1 MAIEVVWFKRDLRT
15 YDNPPLVDA
24 SESGEQV
31 ACIFLIEPE
40 RLDQPDCDP
49 IHIEWEL
56 DCAIEL
62 RRELENLGEAW
73 TSEMRMP
80 YPHCQKSIPRT

>member
-49 IHIEWEL
+49 IHIEW
-56 DCAIEL
+56 
-62 RRELENLGEAW
+62 
-73 TSEMRMP
+73 
-80 YPHCQKSIPRT
+80 